1 MGLIWIGL
9 ACALPTAVTSSP
21 TATPQ
26 PVNSIVTPLP
36 DNRSTTLEITAD
48 FSAIDLWDSP
58 APPPDEIKNEAVP
71 IETTGAPILGPGF
84 QTELPLNDQ
93 SASVSINAAGRDSLY
108 VVISPLGN
116 FDPAVQVADQA
127 NNFLFDQD
135 DRGAGEPELLSI
147 TTADRPRLNLTIQG
161 NTNDDARIRV
171 AVFANAS
178 EVFRDL
184 LVLNDFVDQGDV
196 NRHRV
201 NLTAGEVVLIR
212 LVPDNETDLIVELYD
227 SNDIV
232 FSSDDGFTAEAEEF
246 FYTPQ
251 ETAEHVIA
259 VYGFQF
265 QSGNYGLSVRELAID
280 R

>member
-1 MGLIWIGL
+1 MIGLIWIGL
-9 ACALPTAVTSSP
+9 ACALPTAVTS

-26 PVNSIVTPLP
+26 PMNSAVTPLP
-36 DNRSTTLEITAD
+36 DNRSTSLEITAD
-48 FSAIDLWDSP
+48 FAAVDLWESP
-58 APPPDEIKNEAVP
+58 PPPPDENESEAVQTQTAG
-71 IETTGAPILGPGF
+71 IPILGPGF
-84 QTELPLNDQ
+84 QTELLLNNQ
-93 SASVSINAAGRDSLY
+93 TASVSINAAGRASLY
-108 VVISPLGN
+108 VVISPLGS

-127 NNFLFDQD
+127 NNFLFEQD

-161 NTNDDARIRV
+161 DPNDGAGVRV
-171 AVFANAS
+171 AVFADAN

-184 LVLNDFVDQGDV
+184 LAVNDSVDQGDV

-232 FSSDDGFTAEAEEF
+232 FSSDEGFTAEAEEF

-265 QSGNYGLSVRELAID
+265 QGGSYGLSVRELAID
-280 R
+280 K